1 MRLSPAQAAEYERKG
16 WTVLPEALAPA
27 ELDVLEDAYAAVVR
41 RDGPEVAREP
51 NGEPHVVYGMHLWDE
66 RFGMLA
72 RHPAVLEPAMQL
84 LGGGVFVHQSRVNAK
99 QTGGS
104 IVAWHQDWGTYHR
117 IDGIPEPRGVMIGVF
132 LDDVNACNAPILA
145 VPGSHRE
152 GLVSEA
158 AIDPSMPDA
167 RGAARHRFD
176 ITPATMKRLAGAHGL
191 EAIAGARGSV
201 LLMNMAVVHGS
212 SVNIAPV
219 RRVILYLN
227 VSACDNR
234 GEAFVRPEWQATRDF
249 RPLAPAPADCLLR
262 FARAA

>member
-1 MRLSPAQAAEYERKG
+1 MALSPEQVEEFERKG
-16 WTVLPEALAPA
+16 WIVLPQALSAP
-27 ELDVLEDAYAAVVR
+27 ELEVLEAAYATSLE

-51 NGEPHVVYGMHLWDE
+51 SGEPHVLYGMHLWE
-66 RFGMLA
+66 PRFATLA
-72 RHPAVLEPAMQL
+72 RHPAVLEPVMQL
-84 LGGGVFVHQSRVNAK
+84 LGGGVFVHQSRINTK

-117 IDGIPEPRGVMIGVF
+117 VDGVPEPRGVMVGVF
-132 LDDVNACNAPILA
+132 LDDVNVCNAPILA

-158 AIDPSMPDA
+158 TIDPGVPDA

-176 ITPATMKRLAGAHGL
+176 ISTATMKRLVERHGL
-191 EAIAGARGSV
+191 EAIVGPPGAV

-219 RRVILYLN
+219 RRAILYLN
-227 VSACDNR
+227 MSACDNR
-234 GEAFVRPEWQATRDF
+234 GETFARPEWQAARDF
-249 RPLAPAPADCLLR
+249 RPLEPLAADCLLR
-262 FARAA
+262 QERAA

>member
-1 MRLSPAQAAEYERKG
+1 MRLSEAQTAEYERKG
-16 WTVLPEALAPA
+16 WLVLPAALSAA
-27 ELDVLEDAYAAVVR
+27 ELDVLEEAYEAVQR

-51 NGEPHVVYGMHLWDE
+51 SGEPHVIYGMHLWDE

-72 RHPAVLEPAMQL
+72 RHPAVLAPVMQL
-84 LGGGVFVHQSRVNAK
+84 LGGGVFVHQSRVNTK

-117 IDGIPEPRGVMIGVF
+117 VDGVPEPRGVMIGVF
-132 LDDVNACNAPILA
+132 LDEVNACNAPILA
-145 VPGSHRE
+145 VPGSHRH

-158 AIDPSMPDA
+158 VLDPRVPDA
-167 RGAARHRFD
+167 RGAARHRYD
-176 ITPATMKRLAGAHGL
+176 ITRATMKRLVDAHGL
-191 EAIAGARGSV
+191 EAIVGPRGSV

-219 RRVILYLN
+219 RRVILYIN

-234 GEAFVRPEWQATRDF
+234 GETFARPEWQAARDF
-249 RPLAPAPADCLLR
+249 RPLVPAPADCLLR
-262 FARAA
+262 FKPAA

>member
-1 MRLSPAQAAEYERKG
+1 MRLAAEQAEEYRRRG
-16 WTVLPEALAPA
+16 WIVLPSALAAA
-27 ELDVLEDAYAAVVR
+27 ELDVLEDAYSAVLG

-51 NGEPHVVYGMHLWDE
+51 NGEPHVLYGMHLWDD
-66 RFGMLA
+66 RFATLA
-72 RHPAVLEPAMQL
+72 RHPAVLEPVMQL
-84 LGGGVFVHQSRVNAK
+84 LGGGVFVHQSRVNTK

-117 IDGIPEPRGVMIGVF
+117 VDGVPEPRGVMIGVF

-158 AIDPSMPDA
+158 VIDPGVPDA

-176 ITPATMKRLAGAHGL
+176 ITQTTMKRLVDRHGL
-191 EAIAGARGSV
+191 EAIMGPRGSV

-212 SVNIAPV
+212 SVNIAPT

-227 VSACDNR
+227 VSACDNQGR
-234 GEAFVRPEWQATRDF
+234 TFARPEWQAARDF
-249 RPLAPAPADCLLR
+249 GPLQPLGTDCLLR
-262 FARAA
+262 LARAA